1 MGRVSSTD
9 RQNFKNSVNDIL
21 SADNYKLVKATME
34 NLFTAAQTIIDGG
47 VAIEDIELEIWIV
60 PKLRKPGDGNPAN
73 YFTRKTKWKDL
84 DFDGLYKLI
93 LSAIDPVY
101 NTANEPT
108 LLLFYDAVTKLK
120 TFTMHYRFN
129 YPKSDPEETGSCEII
144 IPENQVTQ

>member
-47 VAIEDIELEIWIV
+47 VAIEDIELEIWII
-60 PKLRKPGDGNPAN
+60 PKLRRPTDGNPIN
-73 YFTRKTKWKDL
+73 YFTRKAKWSTL
-84 DFDGLYKLI
+84 DIDGLYRLI

-101 NTANEPT
+101 SVANEPT
-108 LLLFYDAVTKLK
+108 LIAFYNDVTKQK
-120 TFTMHYRFN
+120 DFNIFYRFN
-129 YPKSDPEETGSCEII
+129 YPNSDPEETGSCEII